1 MIHKLLSRCL
11 PAAFALV
18 CAAASLGAQDD
29 PVVGTWKG
37 VLEVAGQKLEIGLHV
52 AKDEGGYTAKI
63 DSITQNA
70 MGIPVASFAKNGDSY
85 IADAK
90 VIGAT
95 YTAKLTGTGKQRKLA
110 GEWAQGGMKL
120 PLDMTPV
127 DKIEG
132 PNRPQLPKAPFPYDA
147 EEVSIPSTGDVTL
160 AGTLTL
166 PKSEGPHAVAIMI
179 TGSGGQDRDESLAG
193 HKPFL
198 VLADHLTRNGLA
210 VLRYDDRGIA
220 KSTGDFAKAT
230 SKDFADDVRAAI
242 AFLKARKDIDTKRI
256 GLIGH
261 SEGGLIAPMVASGKG
276 GDSVAFSIL
285 LAPPTVKIDEIIVH
299 QQKLI
304 ARAEGQDAD
313 AEVNGELLRRVFAAV
328 RKHDDKAQWAPA
340 VAEIAAEM
348 WPRFSEEGRKASGL
362 GPEGLV
368 KQVTEI
374 VTPWMVYLLDHDPQS
389 ALRAMHGDVL
399 AMFGGKDLQVDP
411 AQNLP
416 PMNEAFAGRTQKPT
430 IVTLADHNHLFQRCT
445 TGSPSEYAQ
454 IEETFSPEA
463 LATMTKWLERV
474 VLTR

>member
-1 MIHKLLSRCL
+1 MIPKLFSRCFL
-11 PAAFALV
+11 AAHVTLF
-18 CAAASLGAQDD
+18 AAASLAAQDD

-37 VLEVAGQKLEIGLHV
+37 TLRVAGQKLEIGLHV
-52 AKDEGGYTAKI
+52 EKSGDGYSAKI

-70 MGIPVASFAKNGDSY
+70 MGIPVASFAKKGDAY
-85 IADAK
+85 VADAK

-95 YTAKLTGTGKQRKLA
+95 YTATLVGTGTERKLT

-120 PLDMTPV
+120 PLEMQPV

-132 PNRPQLPKAPFPYDA
+132 PKRPQMPKAPFPYDA
-147 EEVSIPSTGDVTL
+147 EEVSIQSTGDVTL

-166 PKSEGPHAVAIMI
+166 PKSKGPHAVAIMI

-198 VLADHLTRNGLA
+198 VIADHLTRNGLA

-242 AFLKARKDIDTKRI
+242 SFLKARDDIDAKRI

-261 SEGGLIAPMVASGKG
+261 SEGGLIAPMVASGPG
-276 GDSVAFSIL
+276 GKSVAFSIL
-285 LAPPTVKIDEIIVH
+285 LAPPTVPIDAIIVH

-304 ARAEGQDAD
+304 GQAEGQAAD
-313 AEVNGELLRRVFAAV
+313 VDVNGEFLSKVFAIV
-328 RKHDDKAQWAPA
+328 RAHDEPAKWAPEIA
-340 VAEIAAEM
+340 KVAEEI

-362 GPEGLV
+362 GAKGIA
-368 KQVTEI
+368 KQASDMI
-374 VTPWMVYLLDHDPQS
+374 TPWMVYLLGHDPKP
-389 ALRAMHGDVL
+389 ALEAMHGDVL
-399 AMFGGKDLQVDP
+399 ALFGGKDLQVDP

-416 PMNEAFAGRTQKPT
+416 PMTAAFAGRERKPK
-430 IVTLADHNHLFQRCT
+430 IVTLADHNHLFQRCK
-445 TGSPSEYAQ
+445 TGSPTEYAE
-454 IEETFSPEA
+454 IEETFSGEA
-463 LATMTKWLERV
+463 LAAMTDWLKRV